1 MLHIN
6 YFRRNIF
13 FMIKLQAI
21 WKIAKKKKK
30 TQICH
35 TIGENLVN
43 FTENEMI
50 QTISGNVI
58 ADQHRIYLLN
68 ETVKQSI

>member
-1 MLHIN
+1 
-6 YFRRNIF
+6 
-13 FMIKLQAI
+13 MIKLQAI
-21 WKIAKKKKK
+21 WKIAKKK
-30 TQICH
+30 TQTCH

-50 QTISGNVI
+50 QTISGDVI